1 MINYIWGGFFI
12 IGIIY
17 SFITGNTEGINNEIL
32 TSASSSVNMI
42 LQILP
47 IMCLWL
53 GIMQIASDSGLIKKL
68 SRKITPLITKLFPDI
83 PPEHEALTL
92 ISSNIIMNMLG
103 LGNAA
108 TPFGLKAM
116 KSMQNLNKEK
126 DTATRSMITFL
137 VINTASVT
145 IIPTTVISFRII
157 AGSTNPT
164 DIVLV
169 SIITSFLSCI
179 VGLILDRLFYF
190 LRRKKYATNI

>member
-1 MINYIWGGFFI
+1 MINYLWGGFFI

-116 KSMQNLNKEK
+116 KSMQSLNKEK

>member
-116 KSMQNLNKEK
+116 KSMQSLNKEK
-126 DTATRSMITFL
+126 DTATRSMVTFL

>member
-116 KSMQNLNKEK
+116 KSMQSLNKEK
-126 DTATRSMITFL
+126 DTATRSMVTFL

-190 LRRKKYATNI
+190 LRRKKYATNL

>member
-126 DTATRSMITFL
+126 DTAARSMITFL

-190 LRRKKYATNI
+190 LRRKKYATNL

>member
-83 PPEHEALTL
+83 PPEQFSLDRYLCYYSLLQT
-92 ISSNIIMNMLG
+92 N
-103 LGNAA
+103 
-108 TPFGLKAM
+108 
-116 KSMQNLNKEK
+116 
-126 DTATRSMITFL
+126 RSKLFYIF
-137 VINTASVT
+137 
-145 IIPTTVISFRII
+145 
-157 AGSTNPT
+157 
-164 DIVLV
+164 
-169 SIITSFLSCI
+169 
-179 VGLILDRLFYF
+179 LILS
-190 LRRKKYATNI
+190 

>member
-1 MINYIWGGFFI
+1 MINYLWGGFFI

-53 GIMQIASDSGLIKKL
+53 GIKQIASDSGLIKKL

-116 KSMQNLNKEK
+116 KSMQSLNKEK

-190 LRRKKYATNI
+190 LRRKKYATNL

>member
-17 SFITGNTEGINNEIL
+17 SFITDNTEGINNEIL

-116 KSMQNLNKEK
+116 KSMQSLNKEK

-190 LRRKKYATNI
+190 LRRKKYATNL

>member
-53 GIMQIASDSGLIKKL
+53 GIMQIASDSGLIKQL

-116 KSMQNLNKEK
+116 KSMQSLNKEK

-190 LRRKKYATNI
+190 LRRKKYATNL

>member
-1 MINYIWGGFFI
+1 MINYLWGGFFI

-190 LRRKKYATNI
+190 LRRKKYATNL

>member
-1 MINYIWGGFFI
+1 MINYIWGLFFI
-12 IGIIY
+12 IGILY
-17 SFITGNTEGINNEIL
+17 SFFTGNTEVVNTEIL
-32 TSASSSVNMI
+32 SAAGASVTMI

-53 GIMQIASDSGLIKKL
+53 GIMQIASDSGLVQIM
-68 SRKITPLITKLFPDI
+68 SHKITPFITKIFPDI
-83 PPEHEALTL
+83 PQNDESLAL

-116 KSMQNLNKEK
+116 KSLKRLSKEE

-145 IIPTTVISFRII
+145 IIPTTVISFRILNG
-157 AGSTNPT
+157 ASNPT
-164 DIVLV
+164 DIVLA
-169 SIITSFLSCI
+169 SIITTMLSCI
-179 VGLILDRLFYF
+179 FGLLLDRLFYV
-190 LRRKKYATNI
+190 LRRHKDAIHI

>member
-116 KSMQNLNKEK
+116 KSMQSLNKEK

-190 LRRKKYATNI
+190 LREKKVCN

>member
-116 KSMQNLNKEK
+116 KSMQSLNKEK

-190 LRRKKYATNI
+190 LRRKKYATNL